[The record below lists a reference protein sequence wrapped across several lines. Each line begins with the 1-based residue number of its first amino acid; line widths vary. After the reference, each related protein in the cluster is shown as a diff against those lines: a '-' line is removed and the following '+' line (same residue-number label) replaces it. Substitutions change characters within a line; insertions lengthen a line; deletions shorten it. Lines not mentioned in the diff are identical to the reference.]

1 MISLRVQAYCHIIT
15 KTYQFPHLKAFK
27 SCFLF
32 SLCGKC
38 HLPHHPLFLS
48 PTIHKGSFL
57 EDTTNHTIRASSLP
71 HPVVRSWKIPS
82 ITPFAPPASPTHSG
96 SFLKDTTHHTIR
108 PSDLLILRGS
118 LPEGTIPL
126 TTFTLYLPYAWLI
139 PVIPSPSITPLYCLH
154 SSTTPHS
161 WKLPAISFTLPVSS
175 LSHCGS
181 FLDSIIPSHHSLF
194 LSPPFT
200 MAHSWKILGPNIICI
215 LVCHPQSL

>member
-1 MISLRVQAYCHIIT
+1 MISLRVQAHCHIIT
-15 KTYQFPHLKAFK
+15 KTYQFPISRPSRAVF
-27 SCFLF
+27 C
-32 SLCGKC
+32 SLYVENAIS
-38 HLPHHPLFLS
+38 H
-48 PTIHKGSFL
+48 TIHPFYLPPFTKLIPGRYHQSHYSRL
-57 EDTTNHTIRASSLP
+57 QPPPSSGP
-71 HPVVRSWKIPS
+71 
-82 ITPFAPPASPTHSG
+82 
-96 SFLKDTTHHTIR
+96 
-108 PSDLLILRGS
+108 

-181 FLDSIIPSHHSLF
+181 FLDSIIPSQHSLF
-194 LSPPFT
+194 LSPPST

-215 LVCHPQSL
+215 LVCQSTVTVVHDQKIPSPKPCILPVATISPPPHPNT